1 MMVLVTGA
9 DGFVGRHLVRE
20 LLKEGHEVVA
30 ACQSADRG
38 RWQEGGS
45 GTRLYPVHLEITD
58 AGLIKSALDHL
69 PDGVV
74 HLAAVASVREAQ
86 QDPGTA
92 WMVNAAGTARL
103 AAAVAALRESGRAD
117 PVLLLASTAEVY
129 GAGGSVARLE
139 TDALLPQ
146 SPYAASKV
154 GAEVA
159 VLEAW
164 RRAGVRSVIA
174 RAFPHTGP
182 GQTTRYVV
190 PAFVERLRAAK
201 VSGDRMV
208 PTGNLTPVRD
218 LLDVRDVV
226 AAYRMLLVQGAP
238 GEAYNVA
245 RGEGVALS
253 EIFQRL
259 AAMLGVQAEPKPDP
273 ALHRAAD
280 IPHLVGDST
289 KLRRA
294 TGWAPNFSL
303 EQTLRGL
310 VDAETH

>member
-9 DGFVGRHLVRE
+9 DGFVGRHLVSE
-20 LLKEGHEVVA
+20 LLKEGHEVLA
-30 ACQSADRG
+30 GCQSPDRS
-38 RWQEGGS
+38 RWHGGGS
-45 GTRLYPVHLEITD
+45 GSRLHPIHLEITD
-58 AGLIKSALDHL
+58 DDSIKSALEHV

-86 QDPGTA
+86 HDPGTA
-92 WMVNAAGTARL
+92 WNVNATGTARL
-103 AAAVAALRESGRAD
+103 AAGVAALRESGRAD

-129 GAGGSVARLE
+129 GAGGGVARLE

-182 GQTTRYVV
+182 GQSTRYVV

-201 VSGDRMV
+201 ASGDRTV
-208 PTGNLTPVRD
+208 PTGNLTPIRD

-226 AAYRMLLVQGAP
+226 AAYRMLLAQGAA
-238 GEAYNVA
+238 GQAYNVA

-253 EIFQRL
+253 EVFHRL
-259 AAMLGVQAEPKPDP
+259 AALLGVQAEPKPDP

-294 TGWAPNFSL
+294 TGWAPNISL

-310 VDAETH
+310 VDAQTH

>member
-1 MMVLVTGA
+1 MRVLVTGA

-20 LLKEGHEVVA
+20 LLKEGHEVLA
-30 ACQSADRG
+30 GYQSADRG
-38 RWQEGGS
+38 RWQEEAGA
-45 GTRLYPVHLEITD
+45 RLHPIRLEITD
-58 AGLIKSALDHL
+58 DGLIRSALERL
-69 PDGVV
+69 PDGIV

-86 QDPGTA
+86 QDPGVA
-92 WMVNAAGTARL
+92 WTVNAAGTGRL
-103 AAAVAALRESGRAD
+103 AAGVAALRESGRAD

-129 GAGGSVARLE
+129 GAGGGVARLE

-182 GQTTRYVV
+182 GQATRYVV

-201 VSGDRMV
+201 ASGDRTV

-226 AAYRMLLVQGAP
+226 AAYRMLLAQGVP
-238 GEAYNVA
+238 GEAYNVS

-253 EIFQRL
+253 EVFHRL
-259 AAMLGVQAEPKPDP
+259 AAMVGVQAEPRSDP
-273 ALHRAAD
+273 SLHRGVD
-280 IPHLVGDST
+280 IAHLVGDAT

-310 VDAETH
+310 VDAQAH

>member
-1 MMVLVTGA
+1 
-9 DGFVGRHLVRE
+9 
-20 LLKEGHEVVA
+20 
-30 ACQSADRG
+30 
-38 RWQEGGS
+38 
-45 GTRLYPVHLEITD
+45 
-58 AGLIKSALDHL
+58 
-69 PDGVV
+69 
-74 HLAAVASVREAQ
+74 
-86 QDPGTA
+86 
-92 WMVNAAGTARL
+92 
-103 AAAVAALRESGRAD
+103 
-117 PVLLLASTAEVY
+117 VY
-129 GAGGSVARLE
+129 GAGKGVARLE

-164 RRAGVRSVIA
+164 RRAGVRAVIA

-190 PAFVERLRAAK
+190 PAFVDRLRAAQR
-201 VSGDRMV
+201 SGDRTV

-226 AAYRMLLVQGAP
+226 AAYRLLLTQGST
-238 GEAYNVA
+238 GEAYNIA

-259 AAMLGVQAEPKPDP
+259 AAMLGVQVEPKSDP
-273 ALHRAAD
+273 ALHRASD
-280 IPHLVGDST
+280 IAHLVGDST

-294 TGWAPNFSL
+294 TGWAPAISL
-303 EQTLRGL
+303 EQTLREL
-310 VDAETH
+310 VDAQAH

>member
-30 ACQSADRG
+30 GCQSADRG
-38 RWQEGGS
+38 RWEEGGS
-45 GTRLYPVHLEITD
+45 GTRLHPVHLEITD
-58 AGLIKSALDHL
+58 DGSIKAALDHF

-86 QDPGTA
+86 EDPGTA

-129 GAGGSVARLE
+129 GTGGGVARLE

-208 PTGNLTPVRD
+208 PTGNLMPVRD

-226 AAYRMLLVQGAP
+226 AAYRMLLVQGTP

-259 AAMLGVQAEPKPDP
+259 AAMLGVQADPEPDP

-294 TGWAPNFSL
+294 TGWAPKISL

-310 VDAETH
+310 VDAQTH

>member
-30 ACQSADRG
+30 GCQSADRG
-38 RWQEGGS
+38 RWQGGGS
-45 GTRLYPVHLEITD
+45 GTRLHPVHLEITD
-58 AGLIKSALDHL
+58 DGSIKSALDHL

-86 QDPGTA
+86 QNPGTA

-103 AAAVAALRESGRAD
+103 AAALAALRESGRAD

-129 GAGGSVARLE
+129 GAGGGVARLE

-226 AAYRMLLVQGAP
+226 AAYRMLLVQGTP

-253 EIFQRL
+253 EIFERL

-294 TGWAPNFSL
+294 TGWAPNISL

>member
-1 MMVLVTGA
+1 MRVLVTGA
-9 DGFVGRHLVRE
+9 DGFVGRYLVRE
-20 LLKEGHEVVA
+20 LLKEGHEVLA
-30 ACQSADRG
+30 GCQSPDRS
-38 RWQEGGS
+38 RWQQQESGS
-45 GTRLYPVHLEITD
+45 QLHPLRLEITD
-58 AGLIKSALDHL
+58 DGSIKSALEHA

-86 QDPGTA
+86 HNPGTA
-92 WMVNAAGTARL
+92 WTVNAAGTARL
-103 AAAVAALRESGRAD
+103 AAGVATLRDSGRGD

-129 GAGGSVARLE
+129 GGGGGVARLE

-154 GAEVA
+154 AAEVA
-159 VLEAW
+159 VLEVW
-164 RRAGVRSVIA
+164 RRAGVRAVIA
-174 RAFPHTGP
+174 RAFPHIGP

-201 VSGDRMV
+201 VSGARTV
-208 PTGNLTPVRD
+208 PTGNLSPVRD

-226 AAYRMLLVQGAP
+226 AAYRMLLAQGAP

-245 RGEGVALS
+245 RGEGLALS

-259 AAMLGVQAEPKPDP
+259 AAMLGVQVEPQPDP
-273 ALHRAAD
+273 ALHRTMD

-294 TGWAPNFSL
+294 TGWAPNISL
-303 EQTLRGL
+303 EQTLRGM
-310 VDAETH
+310 VDAQTH

>member
-1 MMVLVTGA
+1 MKVLVTGA

-20 LLKEGHEVVA
+20 LLKEGHEVLA
-30 ACQSADRG
+30 GCQSSDRAL
-38 RWQEGGS
+38 WQDGAS
-45 GTRLYPVHLEITD
+45 STRVHPIYLEITD
-58 AGLIKSALDHL
+58 DDSITSALGHF
-69 PDGVV
+69 PDAVV
-74 HLAAVASVREAQ
+74 HLAAIASVREAQ
-86 QDPGTA
+86 HDPGTA
-92 WMVNAAGTARL
+92 WTVNAAGTARL
-103 AAAVAALRESGRAD
+103 AAGVAALRESGRAD
-117 PVLLLASTAEVY
+117 PLLLLVSTAEVY
-129 GAGGSVARLE
+129 GAGGGVARLE

-182 GQTTRYVV
+182 GQTTRYVF
-190 PAFVERLRAAK
+190 PALVERLRAAK
-201 VSGDRMV
+201 VSGDRTV

-226 AAYRMLLVQGAP
+226 AAYRTLLVQGAP
-238 GEAYNVA
+238 GQAYNVA

-253 EIFQRL
+253 EVFHRL
-259 AAMLGVQAEPKPDP
+259 AAMVGVQAEPKPDP
-273 ALHRAAD
+273 SLRRVAD

-294 TGWAPNFSL
+294 TGWAPNISL
-303 EQTLRGL
+303 DQTLQGL
-310 VDAETH
+310 VDAQTH